1 VVIVRILD
9 EGQYEVDDAHVDKL
23 EELDKA
29 LLGAIEGGD
38 ESAFRKALAAVVT
51 SIHENGVKVE
61 DPTHLAPSDLVVP
74 APDSTLE
81 EVRALLASEDV
92 GED

>member
-1 VVIVRILD
+1 MIVRILD
-9 EGQYEVDDAHVDKL
+9 EGQYEIDDAHVEKL
-23 EELDKA
+23 EELDQA

-38 ESAFRKALAAVVT
+38 ERAFGSALAAVVA
-51 SIHENGVKVE
+51 SIHENGTKVD

-81 EVRALLASEDV
+81 EVQALLASEDI